1 MNLHRSQSGSVLIG
15 VLWCVVLLAVVVIGI
30 LHTSRLDLTA
40 GKFHTDRIQAHYLAL
55 AGVEKAKALLFQD
68 SSERSRSGVHHGPGL
83 YNAPEVFRN
92 VSLGRGRFHVLRSGS
107 PEEGGRLVFGVS
119 DEESRLNLNVAG
131 VNQLTN
137 LIGLTADIAAAIVDW
152 RDGDNAASPGGAEED
167 YYASLRPPY
176 LPRNAAFPTVREL
189 LMVRGITQELL
200 GDTSPPSPADPG
212 SVDEGEADAMVNP
225 GWSSLLT
232 AHSGVE
238 DVDASGSTRVNLQTA
253 DVTALTGIRGITQ
266 PVAQAIIAHRNRQRF
281 ESLADLLEV
290 RAGGQTTPGNQ
301 NPNNPPTGPTL
312 INEQLLKEIAD
323 HLTIE
328 ERPTIEGAI
337 NVNTAGVEV
346 LMCLPGVARPLAQ
359 AIVAQRQSNGAFPNV
374 AALLEV
380 PGMTRDL
387 FKQLAPLISVRSETF
402 RILSE
407 GQVGSRG
414 TRQRIE
420 VVVHIGR
427 NTVSTLAYREDDL

>member
-1 MNLHRSQSGSVLIG
+1 MNLHRTRNGSVLIG
-15 VLWCVVLLAVVVIGI
+15 VLWCVVLLAVIVIGI
-30 LHTSRLDLTA
+30 LHTSRMELTV

-68 SSERSRSGVHHGPGL
+68 AAERSRSGVHHGPGL
-83 YNAPEVFRN
+83 FNAPEVFRD
-92 VSLGRGRFHVLRSGS
+92 VPLGRGRFQVLRSGS
-107 PEEGGRLVFGVS
+107 PEEGGGLIFGVS
-119 DEESRLNLNVAG
+119 DEESRLNINVAG

-137 LIGLTADIAAAIVDW
+137 IIGLTPDIAAAIVDW
-152 RDGDNAASPGGAEED
+152 RDGDNAASPSGAEED
-167 YYASLRPPY
+167 YYASLQPPY

-200 GDTSPPSPADPG
+200 GSTSPPSPADPG
-212 SVDEGEADAMVNP
+212 SEEEGEMDVMAGP

-232 AHSGVE
+232 AHSGVD
-238 DVDASGSTRVNLQTA
+238 DVDASGSARVNLQTA
-253 DVTALTGIRGITQ
+253 DIAALTGIRGITQ
-266 PVAQAIIAHRNRQRF
+266 PMAQAIVAHRDRQRF

-290 RAGGQTTPGNQ
+290 RAAPPGNQ
-301 NPNNPPTGPTL
+301 NPNNAPAGPTL
-312 INEQLLKEIAD
+312 IDEQLLKEIAD
-323 HLTIE
+323 HLTVE
-328 ERPTIEGAI
+328 DRPQIEGPV

-346 LMCLPGVARPLAQ
+346 LMCLPGVDRPLAQ

-387 FKQLAPLISVRSETF
+387 FKQLAPLIAVRSETF
-402 RILSE
+402 RIVSE
-407 GQVGSRG
+407 GRAGSRG
-414 TRQRIE
+414 TRQRLE
-420 VVVHIGR
+420 VVVRIGR